1 MSHRVPRRFPLQKHS
16 LACEACAHPTASPVM
31 LPVQAIL
38 LQLLLESNIFRY
50 FMLLYY
56 TKIRILPA
64 AGSRAAVR
72 HGLDARAMDE
82 AT

>member
-1 MSHRVPRRFPLQKHS
+1 MLHRSHAGSLYKSTASHARRAL
-16 LACEACAHPTASPVM
+16 HPTASPVM

-72 HGLDARAMDE
+72 HSLDARAMDE